1 MGTWDNACK
10 QHGLKEN
17 LYHKHIRI
25 AVIYFGIAAFLGILL
40 RSYPISSFGFNYR
53 YMVHAHSHI
62 ALLGWAYVA
71 LTTLLHSCFV
81 DKDTASRNYK
91 RIFWGTQISLIGMLL
106 TFPFQG
112 YALFSI
118 IFSTFFLIV
127 SYSYAHHFW
136 KNIDPKY
143 KYSKSLLCA
152 KAALLYMVISSIGPW
167 ALGAIMGTLGA
178 QSIWYRLS
186 IYFYLH
192 FQYNGW
198 MVLALVGSFM
208 YALEQ
213 HGWKVPQKSFNHFF
227 GALNTGAV
235 LTFFLSTLWTKPGPW
250 LYILGGFGA
259 ISQLYAFVS
268 LWTMVKRKGVKLS
281 LSKVQSLLFRSVIV
295 LGTIKIMLQLLTA
308 LPYFASMADTYLD
321 LTIGYLHLTFLGVI
335 SLGLFLAVDYLRLFS
350 ISKNALLWYLAGFAL
365 TEILIFYKGCA
376 AWQQWPLFNEHL
388 SVLAICSL
396 MILWGLIRM
405 LMQNRHK
412 P

>member
-1 MGTWDNACK
+1 M
-10 QHGLKEN
+10 KEN

-25 AVIYFGIAAFLGILL
+25 AVIYFGIAAALGILL
-40 RSYPISSFGFNYR
+40 RSYSIFSFEFNYR

-62 ALLGWAYVA
+62 ALLGWVYVA
-71 LTTLLHSCFV
+71 LTTLLHLCFV

-91 RIFWGTQISLIGMLL
+91 RIFLGTQITLIGMLL

-118 IFSTFFLIV
+118 IFSTLFLIV
-127 SYSYAHHFW
+127 SYTYTYHFW
-136 KNIDPKY
+136 KNIDPKH
-143 KYSKSLLCA
+143 KHLKSVQCA
-152 KAALLYMVISSIGPW
+152 KAALIYMVISSIGPW
-167 ALGAIMGTLGA
+167 ALGAIMSTLGA

-198 MVLALVGSFM
+198 MILALVGLFM

-213 HGWKVPQKSFNHFF
+213 HGWKVPQKIFTHFF
-227 GALNTGAV
+227 WTLNTGVV
-235 LTFFLSTLWTKPGPW
+235 LTFFLSTLWTKPGLW

-259 ISQLYAFVS
+259 ISQLYAFVF
-268 LWTMVKRKGVKLS
+268 LWTMIKKKGIKLS
-281 LSKVQSLLFRSVIV
+281 LSKVQHLLFRSVII

-308 LPYFASMADTYLD
+308 LPYFASMANTYLD

-335 SLGLFLAVDYLRLFS
+335 SLGLFLSVDYFRLFS
-350 ISKNALLWYLAGFAL
+350 ISKNALLWYLSGFVL
-365 TEILIFYKGCA
+365 TETLIFYKGCA
-376 AWQQWPLFNEHL
+376 TWQQWTLFNEYL

-396 MILWGLIRM
+396 MILLGLMGMTI
-405 LMQNRHK
+405 QNYRK
-412 P
+412 